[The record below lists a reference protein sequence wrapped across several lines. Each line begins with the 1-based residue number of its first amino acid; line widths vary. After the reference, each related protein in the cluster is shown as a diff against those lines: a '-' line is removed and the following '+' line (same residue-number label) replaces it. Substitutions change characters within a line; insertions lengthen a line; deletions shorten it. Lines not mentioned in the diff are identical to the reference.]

1 MALQLYPVLL
11 EISLWDILKNLKP
24 VPLAVIALLVLF
36 SLLSWTIVFS
46 KWGLFNKA
54 RRDNR
59 SFLRAFRKSS
69 NLQAVALASE
79 QFAAAPM
86 VAVFDFGY
94 GEVER
99 QIKQRGALVNKLS
112 IERSLQLGISEEITK
127 LERNMN
133 WLATV
138 ASVSPFI
145 GLFGTVWGIMDAFV
159 GLGNAGSASLRA
171 VAPGIAES
179 LVTTALGLVAA
190 IPAAIFYNVLEL
202 RYVSSARVWKTSPSN
217 FRTLRNGISAARW
230 RFRLTTAEEERRGRR
245 FGNLSS
251 MSEINIVP
259 LVDVVLVL
267 LIIFMITANV
277 MEFGLDIKVPEVRI
291 TRDSSQELPVVNI
304 TKSGELF
311 LNNNPVNANEL
322 AQTIRSEVSRTECRL
337 RSC

>member
-1 MALQLYPVLL
+1 LALQLYPGLL

-46 KWGLFNKA
+46 KWGLFKKA
-54 RRDNR
+54 QKDNR
-59 SFLRAFRKSS
+59 SFLRAFRKSL

-79 QFAAAPM
+79 QFSAAPM

-190 IPAAIFYNVLEL
+190 IPAAIFYNIFGTSVREL
-202 RYVSSARVWKTSPSN
+202 GTRMEDFAIEFQN
-217 FRTLRNGISAARW
+217 L
-230 RFRLTTAEEERRGRR
+230 AERD
-245 FGNLSS
+245 FG
-251 MSEINIVP
+251 
-259 LVDVVLVL
+259 
-267 LIIFMITANV
+267 
-277 MEFGLDIKVPEVRI
+277 G
-291 TRDSSQELPVVNI
+291 
-304 TKSGELF
+304 
-311 LNNNPVNANEL
+311 
-322 AQTIRSEVSRTECRL
+322 
-337 RSC
+337 